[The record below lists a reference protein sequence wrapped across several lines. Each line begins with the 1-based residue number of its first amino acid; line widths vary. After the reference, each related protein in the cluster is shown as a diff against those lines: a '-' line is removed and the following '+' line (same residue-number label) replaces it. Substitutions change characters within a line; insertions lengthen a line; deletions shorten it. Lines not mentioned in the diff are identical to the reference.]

1 MAADKHDNM
10 NQKKPTMM
18 NRTFV
23 MGLLLSLLGVNGTL
37 SAQPLVYG
45 GNIESTEWRISGS
58 VFECRFEQTIPRYG
72 RALFYHQAGE
82 DAAFQLW
89 AQRNMMAYSAAQ
101 VSILPPPWQP
111 SLRSERLGT
120 VNVVDDA
127 PLLVLD
133 SQRTQQ
139 FIHGLLEGKWPTIAH
154 HTHYDRQRYV
164 KVHLSAVQF
173 DEPYRDYLACVDQLL
188 PMNFNQVARSRVL
201 FGLGKEAPDD
211 DDMALLDRIIFYV
224 QNDPRVFAIYLD
236 GHSDNIGRRYDN
248 RQLSK
253 ARAEEVER
261 YFIRRGIDP
270 DMITTRFHG
279 SRYPIAS
286 NDTAQGR
293 AENRRVTIRL
303 EQRDDMAIPDNLRF
317 QLPVRPRLNTA
328 AE

>member
-1 MAADKHDNM
+1 
-10 NQKKPTMM
+10 M
-18 NRTFV
+18 NRFCV
-23 MGLLLSLLGVNGTL
+23 IGLLLSVLSHGITV

-45 GNIESTEWRISGS
+45 GHIESTEWRISGS

-82 DAAFQLW
+82 EVVFQLW
-89 AQRNMMAYSAAQ
+89 AQRNLMAYSAAQ

-111 SLRSERLGT
+111 SVRSERLGT
-120 VNVVDDA
+120 VSVANDA

-133 SQRTQQ
+133 SPRTQQ
-139 FIHGLLEGKWPTIAH
+139 FIHALLEGKWPTIAH
-154 HTHYDRQRYV
+154 YTHYDQQRFV
-164 KVHLSAVQF
+164 KVHVSAVQF
-173 DEPYRDYLACVDQLL
+173 DDPYRDYLACVDQLL

-211 DDMALLDRIIFYV
+211 EDMALLDRIIFYV
-224 QNDPRVFAIYLD
+224 QNDPRVYAIYLD

-253 ARAEEVER
+253 ARAEQIER

-286 NDTAQGR
+286 NETARGR

-303 EQRDDMAIPDNLRF
+303 EQRDDMDIPENLRF
-317 QLPVRPRLNTA
+317 QLPERHRLNTA